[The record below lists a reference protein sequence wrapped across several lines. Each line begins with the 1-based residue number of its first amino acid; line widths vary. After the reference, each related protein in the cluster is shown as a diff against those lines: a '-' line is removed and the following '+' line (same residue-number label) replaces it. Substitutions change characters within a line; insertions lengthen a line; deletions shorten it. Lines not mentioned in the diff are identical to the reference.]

1 MAQMFLGLLGGGAG
15 AAAGTAGVAAG
26 TAGVAAGTATGI
38 SLSSV
43 LQGAVSVLGMVSSIA
58 AGNAD
63 AEAYKAQAEDVQR
76 EQPLETLK
84 GIDRRSAIRR
94 EMVDALGKQDVAYA
108 ASGTDLSFGTPGQ
121 ARQEAYRQADSSLE
135 VDQGTQAT
143 TQARLTEKRSNYLK
157 MASRAKASGVLNAVM
172 TGIQGFSALK
182 SQGGK

>member
-15 AAAGTAGVAAG
+15 AAAGTAAAAAG
-26 TAGVAAGTATGI
+26 TAGAVSGTAATGI

-84 GIDRRSAIRR
+84 GIDRRASIRR
-94 EMVDALGKQDVAYA
+94 ELVDAIGKQDVAYA

-135 VDQGTQAT
+135 IDQGTQAT

-157 MASRAKASGVLNAVM
+157 MASRAKASGVLSGIM
-172 TGIQGFSALK
+172 TGIKGFSALT
-182 SQGGK
+182 S